1 MTSNDPALRQV
12 LDMCQER
19 GNELEQLVVDSLQG
33 AALGDAADSGA
44 LLVEARRRRLAVV
57 PKMFA
62 LSVLLG
68 IAMMEKEA
76 AKRRSKTKKMR
87 FTDYTAFA
95 GVNSDTFSDLCR
107 VCGRP
112 S

>member
-44 LLVEARRRRLAVV
+44 LLVEARRRRLAVL
-57 PKMFA
+57 PKMIKVVCSKCAFRNRHDGEGSCEAKIEDKEDA
-62 LSVLLG
+62 LHRLHCVRG
-68 IAMMEKEA
+68 REF
-76 AKRRSKTKKMR
+76 RYVFR
-87 FTDYTAFA
+87 FM
-95 GVNSDTFSDLCR
+95 
-107 VCGRP
+107 
-112 S
+112 